1 VAAPDYVPVSPVDR
15 PRSYESPDHVPLAW
29 TSDRPGDLVGRQPRS
44 PRFGYQGPDQG
55 YALKLAEPFRER
67 IHVGPGES
75 VDDTIRGCL
84 NIALRRASLF
94 GRAPIVHDLT
104 IAFTMWGFLDP
115 NPPED
120 LRERRAALF
129 AGVADTDHHYP
140 EGRNLADMVPEAT
153 LRMTPAEVAVGYPS
167 NWRELVGLQHPLS
180 RM

>member
-55 YALKLAEPFRER
+55 YALKLAERFRDR

-75 VDDTIRGCL
+75 ADDTIRGCL

-104 IAFTMWGFLDP
+104 IALTMWGFLDP
-115 NPPED
+115 SPPED
-120 LRERRAALF
+120 LRARRAVLF

-140 EGRNLADMVPEAT
+140 EGRALADMIPEAT
-153 LRMTPAEVAVGYPS
+153 LRMRHDEVAAGYPS
-167 NWRELVGLQHPLS
+167 TWRDLVGLKHPLS
-180 RM
+180 QM